1 MPNLDLELCYFTLM
15 DIQSVFKRQSGM
27 KHRKE
32 RKERKERKT
41 TWFYSNKT
49 HKKLFIQLLLF

>member
-32 RKERKERKT
+32 RKERKT

-49 HKKLFIQLLLF
+49 HKKLFI